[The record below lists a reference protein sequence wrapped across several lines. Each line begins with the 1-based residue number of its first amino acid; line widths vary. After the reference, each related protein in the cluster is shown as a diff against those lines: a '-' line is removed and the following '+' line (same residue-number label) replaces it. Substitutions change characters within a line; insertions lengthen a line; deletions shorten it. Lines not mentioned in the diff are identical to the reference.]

1 MESFI
6 SLCKILH
13 CNAINC
19 NWCSVLSNPSAKS
32 QRTKK
37 IALLTIF
44 TALYIVLRFIPFSM
58 IIGPS
63 GGYLSLSDFLAP
75 IIGIILGPYLGGA
88 SVVIGNLSAI
98 ALGRNMMFF
107 GLDFLPDLMAVVATG
122 FLTQQKR
129 SSWAI
134 VVGINA
140 ALLAI
145 FMLNP
150 LTTNFVYSI
159 PFAWLHIVAF
169 ILLLT
174 PLSLLAAKWIYTMN
188 AKKVTAGIIILVL
201 IGVMMQH
208 LAGNIL
214 YEVILN
220 QVTGA
225 VQATSY
231 PPMWTA
237 VFFVYPIE
245 RSILILA
252 AVLVGTPLLF
262 LLTRMPFLNPRKI
275 TQQTPPQT
283 NSKNNK

>member
-1 MESFI
+1 
-6 SLCKILH
+6 
-13 CNAINC
+13 
-19 NWCSVLSNPSAKS
+19 LSNPSAKS

-283 NSKNNK
+283 NPKNNK